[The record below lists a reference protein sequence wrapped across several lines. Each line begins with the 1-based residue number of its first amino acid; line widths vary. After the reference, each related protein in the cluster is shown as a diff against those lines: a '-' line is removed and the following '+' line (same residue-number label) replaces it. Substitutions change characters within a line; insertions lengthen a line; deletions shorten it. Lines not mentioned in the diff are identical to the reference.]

1 MQSQTAVA
9 IGSNIVRKGRRKR
22 ARYLFA
28 LLLLSDWLFAWELTG
43 AKSAE
48 LKASWQADWEK
59 TLQAATKEKQVVIYA
74 SADFE
79 KLFRE
84 FQPKYPEIKVA
95 FLPGSARDNTQ
106 RLIAERRAGK
116 YLADLYI
123 GGATTAYT
131 VLYKGRLLDPV
142 RPALILPEVTDE
154 SKWWEG
160 KHRYGDDEERH
171 VFAFNGE
178 LQPYFSYNTKLVNPK
193 EFSSFW
199 DFLNLKWKGKMVM
212 FDPGLAGAAAPLRF
226 IYHHPELGPP
236 FLRRLLGEMEIPAS
250 RDYRLFGDWLA
261 TGKYALILFT
271 DAQRIDLDIAKRQG
285 LPVDWFGPNTFKE
298 GAILGSASGNLGLI
312 NRAPHPNAAR
322 LAINWLLSREGQTA
336 YQRIFQKPDSR
347 RIDIPKNEVPSFSR
361 RTEGVKYVL
370 TDKPEWMDMKPI
382 LDLINEVRRGKK

>member
-1 MQSQTAVA
+1 MASYFFV
-9 IGSNIVRKGRRKR
+9 
-22 ARYLFA
+22 F
-28 LLLLSDWLFAWELTG
+28 LLLNDWLFAWELTG
-43 AKSAE
+43 AQSAE
-48 LKASWQADWEK
+48 LKASWQVEWEK
-59 TLQAATKEKQVVIYA
+59 TLQAAVKEKQVVIYA

-84 FQPKYPEIKVA
+84 FQTKYPEIKVA

-131 VLYKGRLLDPV
+131 VLYKGGLLDPI
-142 RPALILPEVTDE
+142 RSALILPEVTDE

-160 KHRYGDDEERH
+160 KHHYGDDEDRY

-178 LQPYFSYNTKLVNPK
+178 LQPYFSYNIKLVNPK
-193 EFSSFW
+193 ELSSFW
-199 DFLNLKWKGKMVM
+199 DLINPKWKGKMVM
-212 FDPGLAGAAAPLRF
+212 FEPGLAGAAAPLRF

-250 RDYRLFGDWLA
+250 RDYRLLGNWLA

-347 RIDIPKNEVPSFSR
+347 RIDISKSDVPSFSR
-361 RTEGVKYVL
+361 RAKGVKYIL

-382 LDLINEVRRGKK
+382 VELINEVRGRKK